1 MFKIEQEGVIDRKW
15 EGEKER
21 EWESG
26 DFYHSHLQGITLCL
40 LLCFRKRI
48 ERYLRV
54 VSTIDLPRA
63 TKHIPKHTTRPTP
76 KPNPNLMAIAIAS
89 ISTSTST

>member
-63 TKHIPKHTTRPTP
+63 TQHIPRTPHTEAQSQSHG
-76 KPNPNLMAIAIAS
+76 NCD
-89 ISTSTST
+89 